1 MERRVLEDDEL
12 RTIKIKRN
20 AEGGVEDV
28 IDPLAE
34 NLKRKMN

>member
-34 NLKRKMN
+34 NVG